1 MGASTGSARLKL
13 LLDEMYP
20 PAIAEQ
26 LRRRG
31 HDVDAVAA
39 RGELRTLAD
48 LDVFATAQREQRAVV
63 TENIDDFSQ
72 IADSHDQRGDP
83 HHGLVL
89 VNPGRYSRGNPRTIG
104 RMVTALAQLL
114 GEQPGTAPTSLRHW
128 L

>member
-1 MGASTGSARLKL
+1 MGASAGGARLKL

-31 HDVDAVAA
+31 RDVDAVAA
-39 RGELRTLAD
+39 RGELRMLAD
-48 LDVFATAQREQRAVV
+48 LDIFATAQREQRAVV
-63 TENIDDFSQ
+63 TENVADFSA
-72 IADSHDQRGDP
+72 IADSHDQRGEA

-89 VNPGRYSRGNPRTIG
+89 VNPRRHPRGNQRTIG
-104 RMVTALAQLL
+104 RMVTALERLL
-114 GEQPGTAPTSLRHW
+114 GEQPDTAPTSLRHW

>member
-1 MGASTGSARLKL
+1 LKL

-31 HDVDAVAA
+31 HDADAVAA
-39 RGELRTLAD
+39 RAELRALAD
-48 LDVFATAQREQRAVV
+48 PEIFAVAQRAQRAVV
-63 TENIDDFSQ
+63 TENIDDFST
-72 IADSHDQRGDP
+72 IADTHDRGGQT

-89 VNPGRYSRGNPRTIG
+89 LHPQRHPRGNPRTIG
-104 RMVTALAQLL
+104 RMVTALERLL
-114 GEQPGTAPTSLRHW
+114 HERPGTTPTSLRHW